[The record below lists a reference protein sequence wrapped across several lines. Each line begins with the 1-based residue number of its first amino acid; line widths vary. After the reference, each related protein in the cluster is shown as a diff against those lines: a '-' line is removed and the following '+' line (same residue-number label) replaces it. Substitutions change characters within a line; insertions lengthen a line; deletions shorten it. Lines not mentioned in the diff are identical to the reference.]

1 MSMSSSPSKS
11 KKTGF
16 LRAKLNNFIAKKYKG
31 EKKKRN
37 VQNIMGI
44 ECLMEDVS
52 QDKKVTNMQLSN
64 KFYILYCKD

>member
-52 QDKKVTNMQLSN
+52 
-64 KFYILYCKD
+64 